1 MKRARH
7 MFEVVLRKGFA
18 LLCAV
23 LFVFSALF
31 AGLAICLCERTSEDC
46 GRACHPVASSAA
58 RTVAGATACPH
69 LAFAA
74 PSVAPS
80 PDAAVLAVC
89 LAVLLPVCFAAL
101 LEAFR
106 ARLARP
112 PIPCA
117 DAELRVRVFGASY
130 AALRRRCLLR
140 S

>member
-1 MKRARH
+1 

-18 LLCAV
+18 LLCAA

-46 GRACHPVASSAA
+46 GHACHPVASSAA
-58 RTVAGATACPH
+58 RTVEGAAACPH

-80 PDAAVLAVC
+80 PSAAVLAVC
-89 LAVLLPVCFAAL
+89 LIVLLPVCFAAFL
-101 LEAFR
+101 AALR
-106 ARLARP
+106 ARFACPR
-112 PIPCA
+112 IPCA
-117 DAELRVRVFGASY
+117 DAELRARVFRSSY
-130 AALRRRCLLR
+130 PALRRRRLLR